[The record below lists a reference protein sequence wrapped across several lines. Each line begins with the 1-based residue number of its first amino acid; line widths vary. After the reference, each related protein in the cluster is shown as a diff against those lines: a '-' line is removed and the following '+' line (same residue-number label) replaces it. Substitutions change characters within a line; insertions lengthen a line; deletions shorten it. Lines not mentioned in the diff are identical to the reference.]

1 MSADRDTL
9 ITALEEFQ
17 AQQTTL
23 SSYRIEVLSG
33 HLRWSPPHRNE
44 GFWKAHARDIID
56 DKEVINKLGEVLEG
70 RGEKVGI
77 AVACNDVGVLVREI
91 PYARKRWEENGIKAR
106 VMILMADE
114 DPEVRYE
121 ALKAVQGFLQTA
133 FAG

>member
-1 MSADRDTL
+1 M
-9 ITALEEFQ
+9 
-17 AQQTTL
+17 
-23 SSYRIEVLSG
+23 
-33 HLRWSPPHRNE
+33 
-44 GFWKAHARDIID
+44 
-56 DKEVINKLGEVLEG
+56 GEVLEG

-77 AVACNDVGVLVREI
+77 AVACNDVGVLVREV

-133 FAG
+133 FSG